1 MKKPAKLLLRKET
14 LRTLC
19 DVKLTRVF
27 AGADPGAALAGE
39 PTGLKECLAAA
50 VVVTAGG

>member
-19 DVKLTRVF
+19 DVKLTRVV
-27 AGADPGAALAGE
+27 AGADPETALGSE
-39 PTGLKECLAAA
+39 PTDLKMCHAAA